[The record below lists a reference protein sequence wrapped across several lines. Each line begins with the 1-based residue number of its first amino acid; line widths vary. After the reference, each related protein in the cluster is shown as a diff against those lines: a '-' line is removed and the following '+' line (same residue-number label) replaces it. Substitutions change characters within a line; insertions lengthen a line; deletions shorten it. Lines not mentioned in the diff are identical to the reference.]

1 MRDIMPKNRYS
12 KTQDRTEKKLRAANA
27 EIKRLRYN
35 ARHCTCDPF
44 CPIEHA
50 RKIKRLCDIINATP
64 PEEYKSR
71 ARRVAQEMMAAGQT
85 GSAAAKR

>member
-35 ARHCTCDPF
+35 ARHCTCAPM
-44 CPIEHA
+44 CPA
-50 RKIKRLCDIINATP
+50 QRSRMIKSICDMANAIR
-64 PEEYKSR
+64 PEDYKSR
-71 ARRVAQEMMAAGQT
+71 ARGAAQEIMAAGET
-85 GSAAAKR
+85 GAAAAKR